1 MISVFYD
8 GKCGLCAREIAFFR
22 KRRAKTSIV
31 WHDIARN
38 PECLEGRGISQSEAL
53 MFMRVEDSDGR
64 LYSGVDAFIVMW
76 GQFRGWAL
84 LARLLALPGVY
95 RLASHAYCTF
105 ARRRFARHTHCR
117 LAAERD
123 GTSAERLI

>member
-8 GKCGLCAREIAFFR
+8 GKCGLCAREIAFFK

-38 PECLEGRGISQSEAL
+38 PESLKERGISQSEAL

-64 LYSGVDAFIVMW
+64 LHSGVDAFIVMW

-84 LARLLALPGVY
+84 IARLLALPGIHT
-95 RLASHAYCTF
+95 LAGRAYGYF
-105 ARRRFARHTHCR
+105 ARKRFENHPHCR
-117 LAAERD
+117 LAAEQD
-123 GTSAERLI
+123 GTSAEHLI

>member
-8 GKCGLCAREIAFFR
+8 GKCGLCAREIAYFR
-22 KRRAKTSIV
+22 RRRAKTSIV

-38 PECLEGRGISQSEAL
+38 PEALKGRGISQSEAL
-53 MFMRVEDSDGR
+53 MFMRVESADGR
-64 LYSGVDAFIVMW
+64 LHSGVDAFIVMW

-84 LARLLALPGVY
+84 LARLLTLPVIKN
-95 RLASHAYCTF
+95 LAAHAYRFF
-105 ARRRFARHTHCR
+105 ARRRFARHTHCL